1 MVIKFKDVKICQQ
14 KIMQKL
20 KKTIENNGLFGFFRE
35 VKSEVKRITWPSKD
49 ETKKAFI
56 AVMVFTLMYT
66 ILVGGLDSIFENL
79 FKIILKLK

>member
-1 MVIKFKDVKICQQ
+1 MSAKNNA
-14 KIMQKL
+14 
-20 KKTIENNGLFGFFRE
+20 KTGEIINNNSLIVFFRE
-35 VKSEVKRITWPSKD
+35 VKAEVKRITWPSKD

-56 AVMVFTLMYT
+56 AVIAFTLMYT